1 MHRRGFDLYK
11 HASEVLCKTILPYVV
26 GVHGLDIPY
35 LAKLIREDS
44 PVSESGSVIF
54 RLDERGSL
62 IAEYFAYGVH
72 PFEIMNS
79 SQSLGDKALS
89 VRLVDT
95 GVELPV
101 HFVNSSSKT
110 STIHS
115 HINMP
120 QVGAFECGVSGW
132 IGDSS
137 VEMKSAVVTL
147 DGCAVLPLRSLGERS
162 FGGVEEGENR
172 LPFPSYFDSR
182 TSEVVQLAAGGWEI
196 SIHAFSEDKRDSLSD
211 EPPYSVSIKRAEG
224 STFQLP
230 GQSGLLR
237 LLALLLSFSSER
249 WVQYST
255 IHGRMPEARPDVVNR
270 AFIGRFASRGWSRKQ
285 EVSMR
290 ELWDW
295 PAIFKGLWD
304 SRESPQMR
312 SALTHLISCGD
323 RSKHGSFSDQDL
335 VDAGGA
341 LEAAVRL
348 WNDLPPNHRFFGGKK
363 ADSMESQL
371 PRVVDE
377 FRMGGRML
385 DRDEVY
391 KVVRQAHDYRNTL
404 AHGSGGDF
412 YHSENEETGRLFA
425 HFHYLYYL
433 ARLLVLAKLGGSSG
447 HPGFPFYAPKL
458 TVA

>member
-1 MHRRGFDLYK
+1 MYK
-11 HASEVLCKTILPYVV
+11 HALEVLFKTILPYVV

-35 LAKLIREDS
+35 PAKLIREDG

-62 IAEYFAYGVH
+62 IAEYFAYDVH
-72 PFEIMNS
+72 PFDTLHL
-79 SQSLGDKALS
+79 SQSLSDKAIS

-101 HFVNSSSKT
+101 HFVNSSRKT
-110 STIHS
+110 STIYS

-120 QVGAFECGVSGW
+120 QVGAFECDVSGW

-137 VEMKSAVVTL
+137 VEMKLAVVAL
-147 DGCAVLPLRSLGERS
+147 DGCAVLHLLSRGKRS
-162 FGGVEEGENR
+162 FWGVEEGENR
-172 LPFPSYFDSR
+172 LSFPSYYDSR

-196 SIHAFSEDKRDSLSD
+196 SIHSFSEDKRDSLSD
-211 EPPYSVSIKRAEG
+211 EPPYSISIKRADG

-230 GQSGLLR
+230 GQSEILR
-237 LLALLLSFSSER
+237 LLVLLLSFSSER

-255 IHGRMPEARPDVVNR
+255 IYGQMPGARPHVVNR
-270 AFIGRFASRGWSRKQ
+270 AFVGRFASRGWSRKQ
-285 EVSMR
+285 EVSIH
-290 ELWDW
+290 ELRDW
-295 PAIFKGLWD
+295 PVLFKGLWD

-323 RSKHGSFSDQDL
+323 RSKHGSFSYQDL

-363 ADSMESQL
+363 ADSLESQL

-377 FRMGGRML
+377 FRMAGRML
-385 DRDEVY
+385 NRDEVY
-391 KVVRQAHDYRNTL
+391 KVVLQAHEYRNTL

-412 YHSENEETGRLFA
+412 YLSENEETGRLFA
-425 HFHYLYYL
+425 HHQYLYHL

-447 HPGFPFYAPKL
+447 HPGFPYYAPKL
-458 TVA
+458 TDA